1 MSALKQP
8 GGGKVKSL
16 LLFDNVVAN
25 ISLSA
30 APGVARCT
38 RVPITSV
45 ESLAEEMVDQR

>member
-1 MSALKQP
+1 MSALKQL
-8 GGGKVKSL
+8 GRGKVKS